1 VIRKRA
7 SGSLAARE
15 CLPVYARTLS
25 KGQRNRGEGAEKERR
40 RRYDLEANEV
50 VTHLVQAIQDAVW
63 VSEDVVQD
71 DLPEYASYD
80 MIYNITCDTTS
91 STTSH
96 VIRHDLQ
103 HHM

>member
-1 VIRKRA
+1 M
-7 SGSLAARE
+7 
-15 CLPVYARTLS
+15 
-25 KGQRNRGEGAEKERR
+25 
-40 RRYDLEANEV
+40 

-103 HHM
+103 HHASYDMIYNMTCESRHNHPPSVTLRTLTPSMCRVYIYIARLVVTG